1 MSKHTN
7 EPWDI
12 MPGRS
17 LLHVESSI
25 DAAVAGEPVCS
36 IPLKREADAARIVAC
51 VNALA
56 GVADPAEFVA
66 CYREMLA
73 VLESL
78 RGEIGDEAMD
88 LLARARKAA
97 GR

>member
-1 MSKHTN
+1 
-7 EPWDI
+7 

-56 GVADPAEFVA
+56 DVADPAALVA
-66 CYREMLA
+66 SHAEMLVA
-73 VLESL
+73 LETK
-78 RGEIGDEAMD
+78 D
-88 LLARARKAA
+88 LSFNDLHAIIERARRAKGA
-97 GR
+97 R